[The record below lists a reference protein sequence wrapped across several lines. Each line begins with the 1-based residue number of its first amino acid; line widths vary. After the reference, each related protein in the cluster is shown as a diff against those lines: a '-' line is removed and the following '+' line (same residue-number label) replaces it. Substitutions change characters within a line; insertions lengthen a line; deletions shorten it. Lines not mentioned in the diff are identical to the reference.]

1 MTLRATCLPNHSD
14 ASSAGREDDANSSDE
29 SKKLCDAFDGS
40 QLSFIEECTEDLEM
54 EYEFTES
61 RDSLT
66 DLPSSHTYRKE
77 LPLKVSSQSGP

>member
-1 MTLRATCLPNHSD
+1 MASVEDVEMATPTPTLSISTLDEPMNKR
-14 ASSAGREDDANSSDE
+14 ASSANE
-29 SKKLCDAFDGS
+29 LAFDGS
-40 QLSFIEECTEDLEM
+40 QLSFIEECTEEMEM

-77 LPLKVSSQSGP
+77 PPLKVRF